1 MTDGRSRNSIIT
13 VSNLKS
19 YFFDGLNE
27 LNNKSICPVPQE
39 IIYYSSDVL
48 NKFSVSQEFFDVNDG
63 RVRQKILG
71 IKMLEALHLSK
82 DEQKKVYK
90 EVADTALFVCGYFSE
105 SVNRKILDT
114 SYYYNLG
121 RSAYGQLNSVVPKYL
136 DVPCFY
142 SMLATSFGPLT
153 GLISKLAS
161 KDRFENENYILNLKA
176 LHNDLSDEELY
187 RNNIHPALT
196 KKIS

>member
-1 MTDGRSRNSIIT
+1 MSDSRNRNAIIT
-13 VSNLKS
+13 VPNLKT

-27 LNNKSICPVPQE
+27 LNNRSVCPVPQE
-39 IIYYSSDVL
+39 VIYYSSDVL
-48 NKFSVSQEFFDVNDG
+48 NKFTLSQDFFDVNDG
-63 RVRQKILG
+63 KVRQKILG
-71 IKMLEALHLSK
+71 IKMLEALQLPR
-82 DEQKKVYK
+82 DEQKKIYK

-114 SYYYNLG
+114 SYYSKLG
-121 RSAYGQLNSVVPKYL
+121 RTAYGHLNSVVPHYL
-136 DVPCFY
+136 DIPCFY

-161 KDRFENENYILNLKA
+161 QDRFENENYILNLKV
-176 LHNDLSDEELY
+176 LQDDLTEDELY
-187 RNNIHPALT
+187 KNNIHPSVS